1 MKEDEERHA
10 MSWYHKGLGIRKREP
25 ELIVHHGFLEQ
36 ASGHIRLG
44 NFDFGDLK
52 EVVFRE
58 EERKDAIDVAKNM
71 FANATGDRHQPLSL
85 MILNRASAHMDS
97 VQITFIDL
105 EKSSMWRREEEEERG
120 LDIYTGPTTPSGYL
134 AHYELV
140 AQSQCRTWIWSG
152 NTGIWLG
159 WSRCLES
166 REAGSSFVKLCIF
179 RNTRNQTSALT
190 LML

>member
-1 MKEDEERHA
+1 MSLPRVECGVVWFERHVGF
-10 MSWYHKGLGIRKREP
+10 WGQTGGGCGIYREWH
-25 ELIVHHGFLEQ
+25 VVC
-36 ASGHIRLG
+36 
-44 NFDFGDLK
+44 DGDLK

-97 VQITFIDL
+97 VQMTFIDL
-105 EKSSMWRREEEEERG
+105 EKSNMWRREEEEEQG

-152 NTGIWLG
+152 NTGIWLS

-166 REAGSSFVKLCIF
+166 REAGSSLVKLFIF